1 MQKKPLFLFS
11 LLTAP
16 KIEIK
21 GAGNEKG
28 DARRASRRAR
38 TLFLQ
43 RTGRCASPF
52 DVVHIFI
59 IFLISLIS
67 FSRPSRECK
76 RSELKG
82 RERSAEA
89 DQSFVLL
96 ANLAQTKNIVWNRA
110 NCFVSL

>member
-1 MQKKPLFLFS
+1 MHKKTFDLFS

-16 KIEIK
+16 NIEIK

-28 DARRASRRAR
+28 DARRASRVAR

-67 FSRPSRECK
+67 SSRPSRECK
-76 RSELKG
+76 RSEVKG
-82 RERSAEA
+82 RERNAEA
-89 DQSFVLL
+89 DQSFVIL
-96 ANLAQTKNIVWNRA
+96 AILAQKILFGIVRIV
-110 NCFVSL
+110 FFL